1 MFKWLKKK
9 YDAVVNKLKTVTWSV
24 AFKRFLAVPL
34 FAVLGY
40 DIHVMVNSPSFA
52 HFMGIS
58 IDLVLMMWWV
68 EWLLDSDKTV
78 LDLEVFNKRWPGRL
92 LLVLLFLAALP
103 AILILAVATWF
114 ILEFIPEVS
123 RDFKLTVREMWDFI
137 KTGNH

>member
-9 YDAVVNKLKTVTWSV
+9 FNELVNKYKDTNVGV

-34 FAVLGY
+34 LAVFGY
-40 DIHVMVNSPSFA
+40 DIYVMVNSPSFA

-68 EWLLDSDKTV
+68 EWLLGGDKTV
-78 LDLEVFNKRWPGRL
+78 LDLDVFNKHWFGRL
-92 LLVLLFLAALP
+92 LLVLLFLVALP
-103 AILILAVATWF
+103 AILILAVVTWF